1 MTDRARHLGTETK
14 EIARRSRLLSIFLFI
29 LVVVFS
35 ITDTISVLT
44 KPNYVLPWYGYLFLV
59 SAWLVNRFGFYQ
71 IAAPLTLTMFPV
83 VTLAAVLSGADGRI
97 SFMYL
102 VIPMVASSLL
112 LNRRAAIAFDAA
124 CFIFLALVPVLF
136 HTHVSFRTVLGPLI
150 LMAIGGT
157 LGIIMMM
164 HRDEVEADRQT
175 AREALIHELEQKN
188 AELERFT
195 YTVSHDLKSPL
206 ITIRGFLG
214 SIRQDL
220 DEGRA
225 DRLGGDIDRIF
236 NATSR
241 MQRLLD
247 ELLRLSRIG
256 LIANE
261 PEEVRFGELVQEAAD
276 LTKGRI
282 DAVGA
287 RLEVAPTFPTVFV
300 DRSRT
305 LQSLQ
310 NLLDNA
316 AKFMGDQKD
325 PQIVIG
331 TGPGPEEGQALFF
344 VRDNGMGVEP
354 ANIERILGLFEKLD
368 GRMEG
373 TGVGLA
379 IVKRIVEGHGGRLWA
394 ESAGKGLGTTVYF
407 TLPTP
412 PLQA

>member
-1 MTDRARHLGTETK
+1 MTDRARQLGTEVK
-14 EIARRSRLLSIFLFI
+14 EIARRSRLLSIFLVI
-29 LVVVFS
+29 LAVVFS

-44 KPNYVLPWYGYLFLV
+44 KPNYVLPWYGYVFLLG
-59 SAWLVNRFGFYQ
+59 AWLLNRGGFYW
-71 IAAPLTLTMFPV
+71 IAAPLTLTMFPA

-112 LNRRAAIAFDAA
+112 LDRRAAIAFDAA

-136 HTHVSFRTVLGPLI
+136 HSRVPSPRTILGPLI

-157 LGIIMMM
+157 LAIIMMI
-164 HRDEVEADRQT
+164 HRDEVEADRQI
-175 AREALIHELEQKN
+175 ARDALIRELEQKN

-206 ITIRGFLG
+206 ITIRRFLG

-220 DEGRA
+220 DEGRD
-225 DRLGGDIDRIF
+225 DRVGGDIERIL

-247 ELLRLSRIG
+247 ELLSLSRIG
-256 LIANE
+256 RVANE
-261 PEEVRFGELVQEAAD
+261 PEEVAFGELVEEAAA
-276 LTKGRI
+276 LTRGRI
-282 DAVGA
+282 DAAGT
-287 RLEVAPTFPTVFV
+287 RLEVAATFPTVFV

-305 LQSLQ
+305 LQSMQ

-316 AKFMGDQKD
+316 AKFVGDQKD
-325 PQIVIG
+325 PRIFVG

-354 ANIERILGLFEKLD
+354 ANLERMLGLFEKLD
-368 GRMEG
+368 DSTEG
-373 TGVGLA
+373 TGSG
-379 IVKRIVEGHGGRLWA
+379 
-394 ESAGKGLGTTVYF
+394 S
-407 TLPTP
+407 PS
-412 PLQA
+412 